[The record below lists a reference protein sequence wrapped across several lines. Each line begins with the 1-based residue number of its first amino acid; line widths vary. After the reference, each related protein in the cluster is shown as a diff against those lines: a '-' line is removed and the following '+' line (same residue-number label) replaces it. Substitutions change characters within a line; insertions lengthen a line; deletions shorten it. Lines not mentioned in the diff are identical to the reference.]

1 LLKSR
6 RLIVVACTIAV
17 FMVGAGAGAIAVQAM
32 SSAPTAKRELLGAFK
47 NPLGARGRTLGLSR
61 VVIPAGVKL
70 PLHYHEGTQVSYI
83 ATGALRYSVKTGS
96 VTVMRGLADQNP
108 RVVRKIRA
116 GQSGTL
122 TAGDWIVEQ
131 PSDHH
136 FAQAKTRVVV
146 WLATLL
152 RNGAPAA
159 TPLG

>member
-1 LLKSR
+1 MLKSR
-6 RLIVVACTIAV
+6 RLTIAACTIAV
-17 FMVGAGAGAIAVQAM
+17 FVLGASAGAIAVQAM
-32 SSAPTAKRELLGAFK
+32 SSAPTAKRELVGAVK

-83 ATGALRYSVKTGS
+83 ASGVLRYSVKTGL

-108 RVVRKIRA
+108 RVVRKVSA
-116 GQSGTL
+116 GQRGSL
-122 TAGDWIVEQ
+122 TAGEWIVEQ

-146 WLATLL
+146 WIASLL

>member
-6 RLIVVACTIAV
+6 RLTVVACTIAV
-17 FMVGAGAGAIAVQAM
+17 FMLGAAAGAIAVQA
-32 SSAPTAKRELLGAFK
+32 SSSGPTAKRELLGAVK

-83 ATGALRYSVKTGS
+83 ASGVLRYAVKTGS
-96 VTVMRGLADQNP
+96 VTVMRGLADEHP

-116 GQSGTL
+116 GQTGTL
-122 TAGDWIVEQ
+122 TAGEWIVEQ

-136 FAQAKTRVVV
+136 SAQAKTRVVV
-146 WLATLL
+146 WLTNLL
-152 RNGAPAA
+152 RNGAPPA
-159 TPLG
+159 TPLS